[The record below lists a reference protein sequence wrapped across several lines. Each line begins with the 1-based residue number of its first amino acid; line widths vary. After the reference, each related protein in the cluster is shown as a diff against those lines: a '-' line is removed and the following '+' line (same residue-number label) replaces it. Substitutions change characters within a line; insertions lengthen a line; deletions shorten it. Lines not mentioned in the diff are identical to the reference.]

1 MQANCQNMTS
11 ERSIQRTFWRYAIP
25 SIAAMLVSGLYQII
39 DGMFIGHYLGYQ
51 GLAGINVAWPIIY
64 VIAGVGLM
72 IGMGAGS
79 LISISRG
86 KSATAKSDSTEA
98 RTTHAEVAKTLY
110 MAMGLAIGFGL
121 IFSYL
126 LFLSGTDLL
135 LAQGAED
142 QALILAQQYISPFV
156 WTAVIT
162 ILASALPILVRNDES
177 PNIATALM
185 VTGACMNIVLD
196 YLLIVQFDMG
206 LKGAALATVSAQLSV
221 CVGGFAYF
229 LSNRTQVKLSE
240 YRPSF
245 NTSGFNPP
253 SFNTPGFNARLAGKI
268 LLLGASSFV
277 MYIYTSFVFALHNRL
292 FMEYGTS
299 ITVAAF
305 AIVGYLMVLY
315 YFIAEGI
322 GEGMQPPVSFFLG
335 AAQPHNIKKMVQLAA
350 TVTLTIGLSWVAVLN
365 LFPEIMIGLFNSDDT
380 MLIQETITGIHL
392 HLFAMFLD
400 GLIVLAIMY
409 FMAVNQ
415 GGKSLAISIGNMLIQ
430 LPFLYILPK
439 WLGIYGVWIA
449 MPLSNVVMFII
460 VAPMVWRHMNAATA
474 HKQIPHLATA

>member
-1 MQANCQNMTS
+1 MQADKPDISQD
-11 ERSIQRTFWRYAIP
+11 RSIQRTFWRYAIP
-25 SIAAMLVSGLYQII
+25 SIAAMLVNGLYQII
-39 DGMFIGHYLGYQ
+39 DGMFIGHYLGYE

-79 LISISRG
+79 LNSVSRG
-86 KSATAKSDSTEA
+86 KSMARNRGSTE
-98 RTTHAEVAKTLY
+98 TCTSHAEIATTLY
-110 MAMGLAIGFGL
+110 TALGLAIGFGV

-126 LFLSGTDLL
+126 LFVNGTALL

-142 QALILAQQYISPFV
+142 QALLLAQDYISPFV

-177 PNIATALM
+177 PNIATTLM
-185 VTGACMNIVLD
+185 VIGACTNIVLD
-196 YLLIVQFDMG
+196 YLFIVQFDMG

-221 CVGGFAYF
+221 CLGGIAYF
-229 LSNRTQVKLSE
+229 LSGRSQLRLSA
-240 YRPSF
+240 YGPDF
-245 NTSGFNPP
+245 NSRLSG
-253 SFNTPGFNARLAGKI
+253 RI
-268 LLLGASSFV
+268 LLLGSSSFV

-292 FMEYGTS
+292 FMEYGSS

-335 AAQPHNIKKMVQLAA
+335 AAQPHNIKKMVLLAA
-350 TVTLTIGLSWVAVLN
+350 TVSLTIGLSWAAVLN
-365 LFPEIMIGLFNSDDT
+365 LFPEYMIGLFNSDDT
-380 MLIQETITGIHL
+380 ALIQETVTGIHL

-400 GLIVLAIMY
+400 GLIVLATMY

-415 GGKSLAISIGNMLIQ
+415 GGKSLAISLGNMLIQ
-430 LPFLYILPK
+430 LPFLYMLPK
-439 WLGIYGVWIA
+439 WLGVYGVWVA
-449 MPLSNVVMFII
+449 MPLSNVVMFCI
-460 VAPMVWRHMNAATA
+460 VAPMVWYHMNAAT
-474 HKQIPHLATA
+474 HKQVPSLATA

>member
-1 MQANCQNMTS
+1 MQANNLDIAN
-11 ERSIQRTFWRYAIP
+11 ERSIKRTFWRYAIP
-25 SIAAMLVSGLYQII
+25 SIAAMLVNGLYQII

-51 GLAGINVAWPIIY
+51 GLAGISISWPIIY

-79 LISISRG
+79 LNSVSRG
-86 KSATAKSDSTEA
+86 RDAATQKDSIEA
-98 RTTHAEVAKTLY
+98 SRTHAEMAKTLY
-110 MAMGLAIGFGL
+110 TAMGLAIGFGL
-121 IFSYL
+121 LFSYL
-126 LFLSGTDLL
+126 LFLNGTHLL
-135 LAQGAED
+135 LAQGAEG
-142 QALILAQQYISPFV
+142 QVLVLAQDYLSPFV
-156 WTAVIT
+156 WTAAIT
-162 ILASALPILVRNDES
+162 ILASALPILIRNDES

-206 LKGAALATVSAQLSV
+206 LKGAALATVCAQLSV

-229 LSNRTQVKLSE
+229 LSTKTQLKLSAH
-240 YRPSF
+240 RPSF
-245 NTSGFNPP
+245 NTKLA
-253 SFNTPGFNARLAGKI
+253 ARI
-268 LLLGASSFV
+268 LLLGSSSFV

-335 AAQPHNIKKMVQLAA
+335 AAQPHNIKKMVLLAA
-350 TVTLTIGLSWVAVLN
+350 TVTLTIGLSWVAILN
-365 LFPEIMIGLFNSDDT
+365 LFPEIMIGLFNSDDPT
-380 MLIQETITGIHL
+380 LIQEAVTGIHL
-392 HLFAMFLD
+392 HLFAMFID

-449 MPLSNVVMFII
+449 MPLSNVVMFLI
-460 VAPMVWRHMNAATA
+460 VAPMVWYHLNAATS
-474 HKQIPHLATA
+474 HKQIPNLVTV

>member
-1 MQANCQNMTS
+1 MQANIQDITS
-11 ERSIQRTFWRYAIP
+11 DRSIQRTFWRYAIP

-79 LISISRG
+79 LISGSRG
-86 KSATAKSDSTEA
+86 RSSTSQRGSIEA
-98 RTTHAEVAKTLY
+98 GNADKGVAKILY
-110 MAMGLAIGFGL
+110 TAMGLSIGFGAIL
-121 IFSYL
+121 SYL
-126 LFLSGTDLL
+126 LFLNGTDLL

-142 QALILAQQYISPFV
+142 QALVLAQQYISPFV

-162 ILASALPILVRNDES
+162 ILASALPMLVRNDES

-229 LSNRTQVKLSE
+229 LSTKTQLKLSE

-245 NTSGFNPP
+245 HTK
-253 SFNTPGFNARLAGKI
+253 LAGRI
-268 LLLGASSFV
+268 LLLGSSSFV

-299 ITVAAF
+299 LTVAAF
-305 AIVGYLMVLY
+305 TIVGYLMVLY

-335 AAQPHNIKKMVQLAA
+335 ATQPHNIKKMVLLAA
-350 TVTLTIGLSWVAVLN
+350 TVSLTIGISWTAILN
-365 LFPEIMIGLFNSDDT
+365 LFPETMIGLFNSDDPE
-380 MLIQETITGIHL
+380 LIRETITGIHL
-392 HLFAMFLD
+392 HLFGMFLD
-400 GLIVLAIMY
+400 GLVVLAIMY
-409 FMAVNQ
+409 FMAVDQ
-415 GGKSLAISIGNMLIQ
+415 GGKSLAISLGNMLIQ

-460 VAPMVWRHMNAATA
+460 VAPMVWRHMNAATS
-474 HKQIPHLATA
+474 HKQIASLATA

>member
-1 MQANCQNMTS
+1 MPANNPNI
-11 ERSIQRTFWRYAIP
+11 ERDHSIKRTFWRYAIP
-25 SIAAMLVSGLYQII
+25 SIAAMLVNGLYQII

-79 LISISRG
+79 LNSVSRG
-86 KSATAKSDSTEA
+86 KSTASQRDSKEA
-98 RTTHAEVAKTLY
+98 IRTHNEVAKTLY
-110 MAMGLAIGFGL
+110 TAMGLAIGFGL

-126 LFLSGTDLL
+126 LLLNGNHLL

-142 QALILAQQYISPFV
+142 QALILAQHYISPFV

-185 VTGACMNIVLD
+185 VSGACMNIVLD

-206 LKGAALATVSAQLSV
+206 LKGAALATVCAQLSV
-221 CVGGFAYF
+221 CIGGFVYF
-229 LSNRTQVKLSE
+229 LSSRAQLKLSA

-245 NTSGFNPP
+245 NT
-253 SFNTPGFNARLAGKI
+253 RLAGKI
-268 LLLGASSFV
+268 LLLGSSSFV

-350 TVTLTIGLSWVAVLN
+350 TVTLTIGLSWVAILN
-365 LFPEIMIGLFNSDDT
+365 LFPETMIGLFNTDDPA
-380 MLIQETITGIHL
+380 LIQETVTGIHL

-415 GGKSLAISIGNMLIQ
+415 GGKSLVISIGNMLIQ
-430 LPFLYILPK
+430 LPFLYLLPK

-449 MPLSNVVMFII
+449 MPLSNVVMFFI
-460 VAPMVWRHMNAATA
+460 VAPMVWYHMNAAT
-474 HKQIPHLATA
+474 HKQVPSLATA